1 MEIGFCGPGLM
12 GSPMI
17 RHLLRAGHTVHV
29 WNRTRA
35 KADALRADGA
45 QVVDTPRELTARCE
59 VVLLCVADAA
69 AVEQTVFGAAGLLDG
84 DPALPRRVRWIVD
97 HSSIPPAA
105 TRELA
110 RRVAAYGQPGN
121 EGVPLETAAV
131 GGGIDTAARSGTDS
145 GAVGGVGGE
154 AGAQTRAEASAGSGV
169 SAEPTAG
176 AELGTGT
183 GTAAGTEPGDGAAA
197 AAANP
202 APIGWIDAPVSGGV
216 AGAQAGTLAIMAG
229 GPAAGV
235 AAVRPLL
242 DAYSARVTHMGE
254 VGAGQTAKLCN
265 QAIVTATVAAIAE
278 AVSLARRS
286 GIDAAKLTDAL
297 AGGWA
302 DSVLLQ
308 TFVPR
313 MTQDG
318 LAPIGALRTFQKD
331 VDTVAATAYETGTPM
346 PVASTVQQLLRLGA
360 AMGLADAD
368 LSAFIDVLQ
377 TPRGAPRQ

>member
-1 MEIGFCGPGLM
+1 METGFCGPGLM
-12 GSPMI
+12 GAPMI

-35 KADALRADGA
+35 KAEALRAEGA
-45 QVVDTPRELTARCE
+45 HVVDTPRELAARCDA
-59 VVLLCVADAA
+59 VLLCVADAA

-84 DPALPRRVRWIVD
+84 DPSTPRRVRWIVD

-105 TRELA
+105 TRALA
-110 RRVAAYGQPGN
+110 GRVADFAGQ
-121 EGVPLETAAV
+121 
-131 GGGIDTAARSGTDS
+131 GG
-145 GAVGGVGGE
+145 
-154 AGAQTRAEASAGSGV
+154 
-169 SAEPTAG
+169 
-176 AELGTGT
+176 
-183 GTAAGTEPGDGAAA
+183 AAGTGACGDGAS
-197 AAANP
+197 
-202 APIGWIDAPVSGGV
+202 IGWIDAPVSGGV
-216 AGAQAGTLAIMAG
+216 AGATAGTLAIMAG
-229 GPAAGV
+229 GAASDL

-242 DAYSARVTHMGE
+242 DAYAARVTHMGE
-254 VGAGQTAKLCN
+254 IGAGQTAKLCN

-278 AVSLARRS
+278 AVSLAQRS
-286 GIDAAKLTDAL
+286 GIDAAKLPEAL

-302 DSVLLQ
+302 DSVLLR

-313 MTQDG
+313 MTQSD

-368 LSAFIDVLQ
+368 FSAFIDILQ
-377 TPRGAPRQ
+377 TPRDGSNG